1 MQSMD
6 DAGNISW
13 SSLIPVT
20 SLFPKTRTF
29 RVSGSLKILFQ
40 HKTMWGLFYL
50 REERLKRNPPGWAQ
64 PLSVYVCPVF
74 PAVPAD
80 LVRAVTPACKP
91 CPDSDTLTL
100 ALTTLPDRSRSPH
113 GSVTVLWC
121 EDYCYKS
128 SSQAETFL
136 FVKIKIYLYLSS
148 RETDSQS
155 TKRCPAPGCQPLASF
170 LYNSIHLGLDD
181 HGPTVT
187 PHRLRGLKTNWV
199 TWACTHYTRSTE

>member
-74 PAVPAD
+74 PTVPAD
-80 LVRAVTPACKP
+80 LVRAATSACKP
-91 CPDSDTLTL
+91 CPDWH
-100 ALTTLPDRSRSPH
+100 PH
-113 GSVTVLWC
+113 TGANDSSWSVTQSTW
-121 EDYCYKS
+121 S
-128 SSQAETFL
+128 SNCPVMWRLLLQKFLAAERFL

-155 TKRCPAPGCQPLASF
+155 TKRCPAPGRQPLASF

-181 HGPTVT
+181 RGPAVT